1 MFLFFCQPTSNAIK
15 ASMWIEKKIIIWC
28 QILFYGVPVSVITYV
43 SRDGSIPLFQN
54 RYRSDTKHSEY
65 LPIPISI
72 RYSTTFLNQ
81 CRISIYPC
89 VLTCS
94 SLFCVLHTIY

>member
-54 RYRSDTKHSEY
+54 RYNPIPNILSICRYRYRSDTA
-65 LPIPISI
+65 
-72 RYSTTFLNQ
+72 Q
-81 CRISIYPC
+81 
-89 VLTCS
+89 
-94 SLFCVLHTIY
+94 LF